1 MTDKISNQTNAGF
14 DISKSKARSV
24 SRPEQGRDTAAKSR
38 ADAPSDAVELT
49 NTATNLKRIEA
60 KLADMP
66 EVDRSRVEDVRQRVQ
81 SGSYEI
87 DHQELAHK
95 MLKLDQ
101 DLS

>member
-1 MTDKISNQTNAGF
+1 MTDKIVNQTNTGF
-14 DISKSKARSV
+14 DINKTKARNV
-24 SRPEQGRDTAAKSR
+24 GRPEQGRDSEPKAT
-38 ADAPSDAVELT
+38 ADAPRDAVELT

-60 KLADMP
+60 SLGDLP
-66 EVDRSRVEDVRQRVQ
+66 EVDRSRVDDARHRVE

-87 DHQELAHK
+87 DHQELAKK